1 MYLTEEHEAIRE
13 MTRHFADNEIR
24 PVANELDE
32 AERFPAEIY
41 EQMAGLGLF
50 GICAPEEYGG
60 AGADTMSYA
69 IVMEELSRGYASVA
83 DQCGLVELIATLLT
97 KHGTEAQ
104 KEKYLRPLLKAELR
118 CAYALTEPESGSDL
132 ASLRTTAVRD
142 GDGWVLNG
150 EKIWIH
156 NAPVCDFAVVLTR
169 TDKTAG
175 HRGMSIFIVD
185 RALDGFNSGPKE
197 HKMGQRASQ
206 VGALHFGDVRLSADS
221 MLGDEGRG
229 FHMMMSVLEKGRTG
243 IASLA
248 VGIMQA
254 GLEAATDYAKVR
266 KQFGKTIGE
275 FQGVQWML
283 ADMAKDI
290 TAARLLVHN
299 AAARIDAGIPATSES
314 SMAKLFASDAAVQ
327 HTANAVQIFG
337 GSGFIR
343 GFEVERLYRDAK
355 ITQIYEGTNQIQRMI
370 IARNLLK
377 D

>member
-41 EQMAGLGLF
+41 AQMAGLGLF

-60 AGADTMSYA
+60 AGADAMSYA

-97 KHGTEAQ
+97 KHGTNAQ

-118 CAYALTEPESGSDL
+118 CAYALTEPDSGSDL

-142 GDGWVLNG
+142 GDDWVLNG

-185 RALDGFNSGPKE
+185 RVLDGFTLRSQGTQDGP
-197 HKMGQRASQ
+197 
-206 VGALHFGDVRLSADS
+206 
-221 MLGDEGRG
+221 
-229 FHMMMSVLEKGRTG
+229 
-243 IASLA
+243 
-248 VGIMQA
+248 
-254 GLEAATDYAKVR
+254 
-266 KQFGKTIGE
+266 
-275 FQGVQWML
+275 
-283 ADMAKDI
+283 
-290 TAARLLVHN
+290 
-299 AAARIDAGIPATSES
+299 AGIPGRGAAFQRCTFVGRCHARRRGARLPHDDERAGKGADGDRLVGRGHHAGRARGRHRTTPRSANS
-314 SMAKLFASDAAVQ
+314 SV
-327 HTANAVQIFG
+327 
-337 GSGFIR
+337 R
-343 GFEVERLYRDAK
+343 
-355 ITQIYEGTNQIQRMI
+355 
-370 IARNLLK
+370 
-377 D
+377 